1 MSKKLKIAIT
11 VATSVLIIVI
21 VIISTFFIV
30 KHFKDKEKIDNI
42 IEDYSDENIQDRL
55 DNESIKSTD
64 DLMQQIDGEYVI
76 GVIKIDK
83 IGFSGLV
90 YKGTSLDTLSKGVG
104 HFDSS
109 PYLNGNVCLAAH
121 NTSKYWAKLHT
132 LKKGDKIIYTSFLGT
147 KEYSVTDMLQISE
160 TDWTKLSNTTENML
174 TLLTCVKGKPTQRLC
189 VQALETDL
197 KKIFSA
203 LSK

>member
-55 DNESIKSTD
+55 DNEAIKSTD

-147 KEYSVTDMLQISE
+147 KEYSVTDILQISE

-189 VQALETDL
+189 VQALETD
-197 KKIFSA
+197 
-203 LSK
+203 

>member
-55 DNESIKSTD
+55 DNEAIKSTD
-64 DLMQQIDGEYVI
+64 DLMQQINGEYVI

-189 VQALETDL
+189 VQALETD
-197 KKIFSA
+197 
-203 LSK
+203 

>member
-1 MSKKLKIAIT
+1 MKIAIT

-30 KHFKDKEKIDNI
+30 KHFKYKEKIDNI

-55 DNESIKSTD
+55 DNEAIKSTD

-132 LKKGDKIIYTSFLGT
+132 LKKGHKIIYTSFLGT

-189 VQALETDL
+189 VQALETD
-197 KKIFSA
+197 
-203 LSK
+203 

>member
-42 IEDYSDENIQDRL
+42 IEDYSDETIQDRL
-55 DNESIKSTD
+55 DNEAIKSTD

-90 YKGTSLDTLSKGVG
+90 YKGTSLNTLSKGVG

-189 VQALETDL
+189 VQALETD
-197 KKIFSA
+197 
-203 LSK
+203 

>member
-1 MSKKLKIAIT
+1 MSKKVKKAIT
-11 VATSVLIIVI
+11 ISVVILVIII
-21 VIISTFFIV
+21 AIISTFFIV
-30 KHFKDKEKIDNI
+30 RYFKNKEKIDNVMEI
-42 IEDYSDENIQDRL
+42 YSDENIQDRL
-55 DNESIKSTD
+55 DNENITNTD

-104 HFDSS
+104 HFESS

-132 LKKGDKIIYTSFLGT
+132 LENGDKITYTSFLGT
-147 KEYSVTDMLQISE
+147 KEYKVIEITQISE
-160 TDWTKLSNTTENML
+160 TDWSRLSNTNENML
-174 TLLTCVKGKPTQRLC
+174 TLITCVKGKPSLRLC
-189 VQALETDL
+189 VQALEVD
-197 KKIFSA
+197 
-203 LSK
+203 

>member
-42 IEDYSDENIQDRL
+42 IEDYSDENILDRL
-55 DNESIKSTD
+55 DNEAIKSTD

-189 VQALETDL
+189 VQALETD
-197 KKIFSA
+197 
-203 LSK
+203 

>member
-11 VATSVLIIVI
+11 VATSVLIIII

-42 IEDYSDENIQDRL
+42 IKNYSDENIQDRL
-55 DNESIKSTD
+55 DNEDIKSTD

-189 VQALETDL
+189 VQALETD
-197 KKIFSA
+197 
-203 LSK
+203 

>member
-30 KHFKDKEKIDNI
+30 KHFKYKEKIDNI
-42 IEDYSDENIQDRL
+42 IEDYSDENIQNRL
-55 DNESIKSTD
+55 DNEAIKSTD

-189 VQALETDL
+189 VQALETD
-197 KKIFSA
+197 
-203 LSK
+203 

>member
-30 KHFKDKEKIDNI
+30 KHFKYKEKIDNI

-55 DNESIKSTD
+55 DNEAIKSTD

-121 NTSKYWAKLHT
+121 NTTKYWAKLHT

-189 VQALETDL
+189 VQALETD
-197 KKIFSA
+197 
-203 LSK
+203 

>member
-30 KHFKDKEKIDNI
+30 KHFKYKEKIDNI

-55 DNESIKSTD
+55 DNEAIKSTD

-147 KEYSVTDMLQISE
+147 KEYSITDMLQISE

-189 VQALETDL
+189 VQALETD
-197 KKIFSA
+197 
-203 LSK
+203 

>member
-30 KHFKDKEKIDNI
+30 KHFKYKEKIDNI

-55 DNESIKSTD
+55 DNEAIKSTD

-121 NTSKYWAKLHT
+121 NTKYWAKLHT

-189 VQALETDL
+189 VQALETD
-197 KKIFSA
+197 
-203 LSK
+203 

>member
-1 MSKKLKIAIT
+1 
-11 VATSVLIIVI
+11 
-21 VIISTFFIV
+21 
-30 KHFKDKEKIDNI
+30 
-42 IEDYSDENIQDRL
+42 
-55 DNESIKSTD
+55 
-64 DLMQQIDGEYVI
+64 MQQIDGEYVI

-189 VQALETDL
+189 VQALETD
-197 KKIFSA
+197 
-203 LSK
+203 

>member
-30 KHFKDKEKIDNI
+30 KHFKYKEKIDNI

-55 DNESIKSTD
+55 DNEAIKSTD
-64 DLMQQIDGEYVI
+64 DLMHQIDGEYVI

-189 VQALETDL
+189 VQALETD
-197 KKIFSA
+197 
-203 LSK
+203 

>member
-42 IEDYSDENIQDRL
+42 IEDYSDETIQDRL
-55 DNESIKSTD
+55 DNEAIKSTD

-121 NTSKYWAKLHT
+121 NTSKYWAKLHR

-189 VQALETDL
+189 LQALETD
-197 KKIFSA
+197 
-203 LSK
+203 